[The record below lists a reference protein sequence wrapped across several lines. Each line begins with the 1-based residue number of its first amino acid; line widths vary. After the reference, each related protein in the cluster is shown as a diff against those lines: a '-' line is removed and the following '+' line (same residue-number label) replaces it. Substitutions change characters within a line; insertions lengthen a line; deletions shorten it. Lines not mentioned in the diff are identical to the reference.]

1 MKVMEKVVKVDY
13 KKGNTIFS
21 LASGKLIKWFNPHWD
36 KNEIKA
42 NVKEMNDD
50 IANNIPI
57 TMLEDGS
64 VDWDGLI
71 MFE

>member
-1 MKVMEKVVKVDY
+1 
-13 KKGNTIFS
+13 
-21 LASGKLIKWFNPHWD
+21 
-36 KNEIKA
+36 
-42 NVKEMNDD
+42 MNDD